1 LKQSTA
7 KLKLNTTMEQFQA
20 LRQTHLA
27 YGDALNAVSHHAFE
41 HGKTSRVTTLHQ
53 GVYAQ
58 LRTQYRLPSQL
69 ACSVERQ
76 VAATY
81 KGLWTKLLKN
91 AEHRHKKRTKKRV
104 KGLDKPPT

>member
-20 LRQTHLA
+20 LRQTQLA

-58 LRTQYRLPSQL
+58 LRT
-69 ACSVERQ
+69 
-76 VAATY
+76 
-81 KGLWTKLLKN
+81 
-91 AEHRHKKRTKKRV
+91 H
-104 KGLDKPPT
+104 